1 MKMTNALPNRRKFPT
16 FWPGYTIGVPF
27 TSSWSFANATRLPVN
42 VIPPRRTSK
51 PSAVTLNVPR
61 CSPCRRNSETP
72 TSAAARPPNACESAV
87 RCGIAVIGTQT
98 PSQTPIVEPTRSPTM
113 THS

>member
-1 MKMTNALPNRRKFPT
+1 MKMATALAKRRRLKT
-16 FWPGYTIGVPF
+16 FWPLYVIGAPF
-27 TSSWSFANATRLPVN
+27 TSSWSFANAMRLPVN

-61 CSPCRRNSETP
+61 FSPCRRNSETP

-87 RCGIAVIGTQT
+87 RCGIAVIGTQR
-98 PSQTPIVEPTRSPTM
+98 PIATPIVEPTRRPTM
-113 THS
+113 IHS